1 MRILLWHGWLLE
13 GSGSNVAT
21 ARVAECYR
29 AAGHDVVL
37 LCQERHPE
45 RYPWIDAFGSVD
57 SEGPSE
63 LIAQPV
69 ERAGGR
75 CVLLRPRIGAMIP
88 VFVLDRYEGFDEVRR
103 FVDLSDDELGSY
115 LRMNVEALRAAA
127 AWQGTEIAFT
137 GHAVPGAAIGERAL
151 GARRYVAKIHGSDI
165 EYAVRIQE
173 RYRELAREGLVDA
186 LAVVG
191 PTADV
196 LDRCA
201 ALVPGIE
208 DLVRIVPPGVEVAVF
223 RPRDRTE
230 ALQEGAE
237 LLDADPDAARGRP
250 SSVDA
255 QVVRALEQRDAAALD
270 ALADT
275 YDQAVPEPDAAA
287 RLRRLAGTSR
297 PIVGYL
303 GKLIPQK
310 GVDLLLQAHRTAEH
324 RAHALVVGF
333 GSYREWLAALAI
345 ALERGDAEALTWLRE
360 VGDIPIEAVVD
371 LVRETEEP
379 AVTFTGRLDHR
390 YAPDALA
397 AMDVMVVP
405 SIVPE
410 AFGMVAAEGAAAGA
424 LPLVARHSGLG
435 EVGAALEAAIGRPGL
450 LTFDP
455 GGGAV
460 ERLASAL
467 DRVLALP
474 PGERDELRREVS
486 AVVGR
491 EWTWDRTAAG
501 LLAAAGVD

>member
-1 MRILLWHGWLLE
+1 MRILLWHGWLLD
-13 GSGSNVAT
+13 GSGSNVVT
-21 ARVAECYR
+21 ARVAERYR

-45 RYPWIDAFGSVD
+45 RYPWIDAYGWVD
-57 SEGPSE
+57 AEGPSE
-63 LIAQPV
+63 LTAQPT
-69 ERAGGR
+69 ERADGR

-115 LRMNVEALRAAA
+115 LRVNVEALGAAA
-127 AWQGTEIAFT
+127 AWHGTEITFT
-137 GHAVPGAAIGERAL
+137 GHAIPGAAIAGRAL
-151 GARRYVAKIHGSDI
+151 GARRYVAKVHGSDI

-186 LAVVG
+186 LAVIG

-208 DLVRIVPPGVEVAVF
+208 DLVRIVPPGVEVAAF

-230 ALQEGAE
+230 ALCEAAE

-255 QVVRALEQRDAAALD
+255 QVVRALERRDAAALD
-270 ALADT
+270 ALAET
-275 YDQAVPEPDAAA
+275 YDQAVPEPAAA
-287 RLRRLAGTSR
+287 TRLRRLAGTSG

-310 GVDLLLQAHRTAEH
+310 GVELLLQAHVTAEH

-345 ALERGDAEALTWLRE
+345 ALDRSDAEALTWLRE
-360 VGDIPIEAVVD
+360 VRDIPIESVLD
-371 LVRETEEP
+371 PGPGTKDCD
-379 AVTFTGRLDHR
+379 VTFTGRLDHR

-405 SIVPE
+405 SILPE
-410 AFGMVAAEGAAAGA
+410 AFGMVAAEGAAAGT

-435 EVGAALEAAIGRPGL
+435 EVGAALESAIGRPGL

-455 GGGAV
+455 GRGAV
-460 ERLASAL
+460 ARLASAL
-467 DRVLALP
+467 DRLLELQ
-474 PGERDELRREVS
+474 PGERDELRRAVS
-486 AVVGR
+486 AFVGR
-491 EWTWDRTAAG
+491 EWTWDRTADG